1 MINNTFIRRLLVG
14 LMATSVSLALLGS
27 NTLVASAAKTKDD
40 LIKEQQSKT
49 VETNQIDNWPM
60 GPVVTAD
67 SAILMDAE
75 TGAILYAKDIH
86 KVQYPASTTKILTAL
101 IAAENCRMDE
111 IVTFSYDA
119 VHDMPRGSSHIAIDP
134 GEELTMEQSL
144 QAILIASA
152 NEVSFAVAEHISG
165 GDWEDFAP
173 IMNQRAAELGC
184 LNSNFVN
191 PNGLPD
197 DNHYTTAYDL
207 AMIGKAFFANE
218 LLCKYASSTL
228 LHIPPSAKQKDDI
241 YAATTNELFKG
252 RKYPY
257 EHIVASKT
265 GYTDAAKS
273 CLVSCA
279 EKDGLRLICVV
290 LYDHAPDQFKDT
302 IALFDYGFANF
313 ERLNISSVET
323 KYNIDG
329 SNFFYNNKDIFG
341 SSKPILSLNS
351 EDCITIP
358 KTATFADVSSDI
370 SYEGTEPGEVA
381 VITYSYHGQVI
392 GSASVDMATDQK
404 VSYSFD
410 TTLPT
415 DSTVP
420 EEKEDEN
427 IIFINVIKVILWI
440 LGVSAGLI
448 VLVVLISVL
457 RNYHFEPANSR
468 TRRGWI
474 RSRRKQRNRY
484 QQSMKLQR
492 RRKKTKR
499 PNRFRDFDF

>member
-1 MINNTFIRRLLVG
+1 MIRNRINKRLLTRLLAASLSLSLFCG
-14 LMATSVSLALLGS
+14 SVM
-27 NTLVASAAKTKDD
+27 VADASKTKDE
-40 LIKEQQSKT
+40 LMQEQQSKT

-60 GPVVTAD
+60 GPTVTAD
-67 SAILMDAE
+67 SAILMDAD

-173 IMNQRAAELGC
+173 IMNQRARELGC

-257 EHIVASKT
+257 EYIVASKT

-279 EKDGLRLICVV
+279 EKDGLKLICVV
-290 LYDHAPDQFKDT
+290 LYDYAPEQFKDT

-341 SSKPILSLNS
+341 SSKPILSLNT

-358 KTATFADVSSDI
+358 KTATFEDVTSAI
-370 SYEGTEPGEVA
+370 SYENADPEEVA

-392 GSASVDMATDQK
+392 GTASVDLAVDRN

-410 TTLPT
+410 TSLPT
-415 DSTVP
+415 DSIVQTEP
-420 EEKEDEN
+420 EEEN
-427 IIFINVIKVILWI
+427 VIFINVIKVILWI

-448 VLVVLISVL
+448 VSIILISIL

-468 TRRGWI
+468 TRRGWLK
-474 RSRRKQRNRY
+474 SRRKKRNRY
-484 QQSMKLQR
+484 QQNMQSQR
-492 RRKKTKR
+492 RRKKAKR
-499 PNRFRDFDF
+499 PSRLRDYDF

>member
-1 MINNTFIRRLLVG
+1 MITNIKFKYLLSG
-14 LMATSVSLALLGS
+14 LLSFALLC
-27 NTLVASAAKTKDD
+27 NMALTASAVTKDE
-40 LIKEQQSKT
+40 LIQQQQDKI
-49 VETNQIDNWPM
+49 VETNQISNWPM
-60 GPVVTAD
+60 GPIVTAD

-101 IAAENCRMDE
+101 IAAERCRMDE

-165 GDWEDFAP
+165 SDWEDFAP
-173 IMNQRAAELGC
+173 IMNQRAEELGC

-228 LHIPPSAKQKDDI
+228 LHIPPTDKQKDDI

-279 EKDGLRLICVV
+279 EKDGLKLICVV
-290 LYDHAPDQFKDT
+290 LHDYAPAQFEDT
-302 IALFDYGFANF
+302 ISLFEYGFANF
-313 ERLNISSVET
+313 EQLNISQIET

-329 SNFFYNNKDIFG
+329 SNFFYNNNDIFG
-341 SSKPILSLNS
+341 SSKPILSLNT

-358 KTATFADVSSDI
+358 KTAAFEEVTSSI
-370 SYEGTEPGEVA
+370 SYTHTNPGEVA
-381 VITYSYHGQVI
+381 LITYSYHGQVI
-392 GSASVDMATDQK
+392 GTASVDLASTEQ
-404 VSYSFD
+404 VTYSFD
-410 TTLPT
+410 TSLPT
-415 DSTVP
+415 DSAVVTDP
-420 EEKEDEN
+420 EEEN
-427 IIFINVIKVILWI
+427 IIFINVVKVILWI
-440 LGVSAGLI
+440 LGISAGLI
-448 VLVVLISVL
+448 VLIILISII
-457 RNYHFEPANSR
+457 RNYHFEPATSR
-468 TRRGWI
+468 TRRGW
-474 RSRRKQRNRY
+474 RKVRRKERSRY
-484 QQSMKLQR
+484 QQMKNAR
-492 RRKKTKR
+492 RHRKKAKR
-499 PNRFRDFDF
+499 PSRLRDFDF

>member
-1 MINNTFIRRLLVG
+1 MNINKKLKCLLSG
-14 LMATSVSLALLGS
+14 MLSLILLASTPMGVSAE
-27 NTLVASAAKTKDD
+27 TKDEIIQRQRD
-40 LIKEQQSKT
+40 KI
-49 VETNQIDNWPM
+49 VETNQITNWPM
-60 GPVVTAD
+60 GPTVTAD

-86 KVQYPASTTKILTAL
+86 SKQYPASTTKILTAL

-111 IVTFSYDA
+111 IVTFSYDS

-152 NEVSFAVAEHISG
+152 NEVSFAVAEHIVD

-173 IMNQRAAELGC
+173 IMNQRATELGC

-228 LHIPPSAKQKDDI
+228 LHIPPTDKQKDDI

-265 GYTDAAKS
+265 GYTDDAKN

-279 EKDGLRLICVV
+279 EKDGLKLICVV
-290 LYDHAPDQFKDT
+290 LHDYAPEQYKDT

-313 ERLNISSVET
+313 EQLNISQVET

-329 SNFFYNNKDIFG
+329 SNFFYNNNDIFG
-341 SSKPILSLNS
+341 SSKPILSLNTQ
-351 EDCITIP
+351 DCITIP
-358 KTATFADVSSDI
+358 KTAVFEDVTSSI
-370 SYEGTEPGEVA
+370 SYTDTAPGEVA

-392 GSASVDMATDQK
+392 GTASVDLAVTEE
-404 VSYSFD
+404 VSYAFD
-410 TTLPT
+410 TSLPT
-415 DSTVP
+415 DTTIVAAP
-420 EEKEDEN
+420 KEEN
-427 IIFINVIKVILWI
+427 VIFINVIKVILWI
-440 LGVSAGLI
+440 LGISAGLI
-448 VLVVLISVL
+448 VLIILISIV
-457 RNYHFEPANSR
+457 RNYHFEPATSR
-468 TRRGWI
+468 TRRGWLK
-474 RSRRKQRNRY
+474 SRRKKRNRY
-484 QQSMKLQR
+484 QQTMNAQR
-492 RRKKTKR
+492 RRKKAKR
-499 PNRFRDFDF
+499 PSRLRDYDF